1 MECLCICSHREKL
14 LIFVYL
20 SCLQL
25 PFKVLVLILIVIN
38 FNHLLLDRVCNPTW
52 QKKDNFPFF
61 SNSQTDYLISY
72 FISETS
78 KICSTLAVITD
89 NLVLLLIASGWFSQ
103 ALLRTQSSLSPEP
116 RKLPRSCPRGRS
128 FQEPTDS
135 LELQSLGRPDKPSS
149 LSTPFTSISLAQAAI
164 TLLQSS
170 YRGLLT
176 GFPLSAPVPS
186 SCPCAI
192 CPAHC
197 SQSELSKCKP
207 DRSYKECFQTRKPSI
222 ELFHKGKYS
231 DVPY

>member
-103 ALLRTQSSLSPEP
+103 ALLRTQSSLSPLAP
-116 RKLPRSCPRGRS
+116 SPGSYGGHALVAVHSRSLQIAWSCSHWAGQTSPVLSPLLSLLSPWLRPPSPCSRV
-128 FQEPTDS
+128 PTEAS
-135 LELQSLGRPDKPSS
+135 
-149 LSTPFTSISLAQAAI
+149 
-164 TLLQSS
+164 
-170 YRGLLT
+170 
-176 GFPLSAPVPS
+176 
-186 SCPCAI
+186 
-192 CPAHC
+192 
-197 SQSELSKCKP
+197 
-207 DRSYKECFQTRKPSI
+207 
-222 ELFHKGKYS
+222 
-231 DVPY
+231 